1 MINNDLN
8 LLKWEFKIKS
18 KVLMEV
24 CNSLKIRISPF
35 ETTRTITR
43 QRWLVAQG
51 KSWTLK
57 SKHLEWKAVDRV
69 FKTTSG
75 EPTRIGKYPSVHFV
89 WFMCGVTPIYSKWKL
104 IESCHLQDDGQ
115 SIATIMKKNSA
126 RYHKESAKNQALLS
140 AVNTEFRKYGYK

>member
-1 MINNDLN
+1 MIEDSLEK
-8 LLKWEFKIKS
+8 LIWEFKIKS
-18 KVLMEV
+18 KVLMMI

-43 QRWLVAQG
+43 QRWLVNQW
-51 KSWTLK
+51 KSWTMK

-69 FKTTSG
+69 FKTETWQ
-75 EPTRIGKYPSVHFV
+75 PTRVGKYPSVHFI
-89 WFMCGVTPIYSKWKL
+89 WFMCGVTPIYSNWRL
-104 IESCHLQDDGQ
+104 VESCHLQDDGQ